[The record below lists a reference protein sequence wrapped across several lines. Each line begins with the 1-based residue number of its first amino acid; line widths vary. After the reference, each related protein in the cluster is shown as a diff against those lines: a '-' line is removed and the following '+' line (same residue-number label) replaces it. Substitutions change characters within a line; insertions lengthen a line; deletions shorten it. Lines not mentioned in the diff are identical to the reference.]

1 MSQKDPTKPDPN
13 IFHGIGSAE
22 RIVIKPGAETMP
34 YIPIEVY
41 DQEHKISLELPNVE
55 ALRLSHALIMSSE
68 GSIGDPEIAMVTAVA
83 RISRAVAVARRLGYG
98 NLGDL
103 LESFLVYPLIK
114 SDTLPVILSLT
125 GAAFDE

>member
-13 IFHGIGSAE
+13 VFHGIGSAE

-68 GSIGDPEIAMVTAVA
+68 GNIGDPEIAMVTAVA